1 MTDTPRPDACRF
13 VYRTEDGDYLCGAI
27 ESIHGEGLGRIG
39 DHAYVATTPRPDD
52 LWAVDFDRLTRDHAE
67 VIAHPSHEHGQC
79 RTCMQPYPCT
89 IARLLAVRADT
100 EREVARLREALEEL
114 DRTYRAHLDAWN
126 GRGHPGEAHD
136 RDLHKYHSHGES
148 PEESGCSLTRDDCA
162 GCAGAMYGS
171 DVEHGD
177 AHCAARAA
185 LATLE
190 DR

>member
-1 MTDTPRPDACRF
+1 MTDPTPAPTAPLTEASEALVKALMPWLMVPTESNERKLRRWLLDVEREAAAREQADA
-13 VYRTEDGDYLCGAI
+13 
-27 ESIHGEGLGRIG
+27 
-39 DHAYVATTPRPDD
+39 
-52 LWAVDFDRLTRDHAE
+52 
-67 VIAHPSHEHGQC
+67 
-79 RTCMQPYPCT
+79 
-89 IARLLAVRADT
+89 
-100 EREVARLREALEEL
+100 EVARLRGALEEL

-185 LATLE
+185 LATRPPTPSPE
-190 DR
+190 QGAGES